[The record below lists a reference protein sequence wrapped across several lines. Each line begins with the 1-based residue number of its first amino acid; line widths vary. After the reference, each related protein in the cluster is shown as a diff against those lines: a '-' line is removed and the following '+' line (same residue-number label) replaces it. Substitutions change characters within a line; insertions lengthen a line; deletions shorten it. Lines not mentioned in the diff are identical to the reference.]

1 MNINFTLISQALAF
15 SIFIWF
21 TVRYVWPPLLRA
33 IEERQKTIADGLAA
47 GERGKHDLEL
57 ASQRSAEVLKE
68 TKQRAAEIIAQAE
81 KRASEII
88 DNAKVAAKEEGDRIL
103 TGAKAEIEHEMFSAK
118 EALRQHAADLAVAGA
133 TKILRREVDAKKHA
147 DLLADI
153 EKDLK

>member
-21 TVRYVWPPLLRA
+21 TVRYVWPPLLKA
-33 IEERQKTIADGLAA
+33 IEDRQKTIADGLAA

-57 ASQRSAEVLKE
+57 ASQRSAEILRE
-68 TKQRAAEIIAQAE
+68 TKERATEIISQAEKRAAEIID
-81 KRASEII
+81 SS
-88 DNAKVAAKEEGDRIL
+88 KVAAKEEGDRIL

-118 EALRQHAADLAVAGA
+118 EALRQHAADMAVAGA
-133 TKILRREVDAKKHA
+133 SKILRREVDAKAHA
-147 DLLADI
+147 ELLASL